1 MTKIAIHML
10 HLKVDLVVLVENC
23 LPANNIVV
31 VMPYSQA

>member
-10 HLKVDLVVLVENC
+10 HLKVDLVENC